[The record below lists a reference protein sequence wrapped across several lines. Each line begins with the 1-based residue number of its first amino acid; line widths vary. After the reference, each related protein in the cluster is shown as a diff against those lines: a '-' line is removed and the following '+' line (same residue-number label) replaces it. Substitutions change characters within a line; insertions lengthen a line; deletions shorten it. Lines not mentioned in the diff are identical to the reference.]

1 MTAALVLL
9 SLSASLVTSGAAAPD
24 NAFLGRDNFDDI
36 RRSITDMLQVAHGG
50 GNSPIVRKLA
60 KIEETLARTFQALPK
75 NALGRLAPRSVR
87 HIVHDYFAMQHGWQ
101 IKGLEPQGMR
111 TNVSEVHQIS
121 VLQDKSPA
129 LVEALMEAQ
138 LSDRGLALGDVA
150 AMVALLER
158 LILDESIALLE
169 ASYFLNNL
177 SSSEGIEDLG
187 MHEVLRSYLLVFEM
201 GMKGDLQ
208 DTVRHQMIKQK
219 VAALGGAWPAVV
231 EFETNALLNYAY
243 EMKDVTNPFV
253 EKQFAFN
260 EAAAIVDTLAQGFGK
275 WQNAECGRMK
285 DALISLDTDGSGLI
299 PLSIFYAKSN
309 KREYQFTETLEY
321 LHAIGAIDDSWKRE
335 PHVRLANYVIGP
347 SNCIAS
353 SNYYSVCCLS
363 ECDNLMDD
371 IEASI
376 QAPAASPERLLELVQ
391 KLTASDTSADL
402 TSKLHLI
409 AEKNEG
415 EVPLHGRLFAQ
426 WLHLAF
432 PHDCPFPHISDEG
445 TELQAHHWLG
455 GKAIAS
461 VEQRINHVTSVLN
474 ETSPLDETAEAP
486 LPAAWSK
493 WSDEEVL
500 PLAHSPKRS
509 TLGHLVR
516 NSVQVAMFLVVL
528 RIVLT
533 GVSSVRNLG
542 ADSKGKP
549 KVAVDFSDRHPCEV

>member
-1 MTAALVLL
+1 
-9 SLSASLVTSGAAAPD
+9 
-24 NAFLGRDNFDDI
+24 
-36 RRSITDMLQVAHGG
+36 MLQVAHGG
-50 GNSPIVRKLA
+50 GNSPIARNLA
-60 KIEETLARTFQALPK
+60 KIEGTLARTFQALPK
-75 NALGRLAPRSVR
+75 NSMGRLAPRSVR
-87 HIVHDYFAMQHGWQ
+87 HIVHDYFATEHGWQ

-111 TNVSEVHQIS
+111 TNVSEVHDVSI
-121 VLQDKSPA
+121 LQDKSPA

-169 ASYFLNNL
+169 ASYFLNSL
-177 SSSEGIEDLG
+177 SSGEGIQEMDL
-187 MHEVLRSYLLVFEM
+187 HEVLRSYLLVFEM
-201 GMKGDLQ
+201 GLKGDLQ
-208 DTVRHQMIKQK
+208 DAVKHQMIKEK
-219 VAALGGAWPAVV
+219 VAAMGGAWPAVV
-231 EFETNALLNYAY
+231 AFETDAVMNNGY

-253 EKQFAFN
+253 EKYFAFH

-285 DALISLDTDGSGLI
+285 DALISFDTDGSGLI

-309 KREYQFTETLEY
+309 KREYQFTESLEY
-321 LHAIGAIDDSWKRE
+321 LHSIGAIDDSWTRE
-335 PHVRLANYVIGP
+335 PRVRLANYVIGP

-353 SNYYSVCCLS
+353 SNYYSVCCLN

-376 QAPAASPERLLELVQ
+376 QAPAAVPERLLQLVK
-391 KLTASDTSADL
+391 KLTGSHMSADL

-409 AEKNEG
+409 AEKNDG

-432 PHDCPFPHISDEG
+432 PHDCPFPHISEEG

-461 VEQRINHVTSVLN
+461 VEQRVNHVESVLN
-474 ETSPLDETAEAP
+474 ETSPLEQAAEETP

-500 PLAHSPKRS
+500 PLAHSQKKS
-509 TLGHLVR
+509 AMGHFVR
-516 NSVQVAMFLVVL
+516 NLVQVAMFLVVL
-528 RIVLT
+528 RIVL
-533 GVSSVRNLG
+533 GGAASVRNLG

-549 KVAVDFSDRHPCEV
+549 KGAIDFSNRQPCEV